1 MIKGIEVILYAEI
14 VIGYDEFGTEITE
27 KTPQKVQDVLV
38 SPASAQEILDNNELY
53 GRKAVYTLA
62 IPKDDIHDWENKEV
76 EFFGHRWRTFGIPAE
91 GIASL
96 IPLRW
101 NKKVTVERVE
111 G

>member
-14 VIGYDEFGTEITE
+14 VVGYDEFGNEITE

-62 IPKDDIHDWENKEV
+62 IPKDDMHDWENKEV
-76 EFFGHRWRTFGIPAE
+76 EFFGHRWRTFGIPVE
-91 GIASL
+91 GITSL

-101 NKKVTVERVE
+101 NKKVTVERVD

>member
-1 MIKGIEVILYAEI
+1 LIKGIEVILYVEI

-62 IPKDDIHDWENKEV
+62 IPKDDICLLYTFRSPGEV
-76 EFFGHRWRTFGIPAE
+76 EKTGMRFLA
-91 GIASL
+91 
-96 IPLRW
+96 
-101 NKKVTVERVE
+101 
-111 G
+111 